1 MLLSIV
7 QMTGIL
13 DCIRTAHYLH
23 CKKKEREREEEKAN
37 ESMSVEVK
45 SINSIFDCAFLDL
58 KLISMEI

>member
-1 MLLSIV
+1 
-7 QMTGIL
+7 MTGIL